1 MTDVTYLHPGANPLT
16 DRVGAAL
23 PTLDDLVAAN
33 RQVASY
39 AAAQDRA
46 RNLPD
51 LPKPHALVAGTAQH
65 WREQALGQ
73 RRQLLSTRAAE
84 DAETA
89 VRAAFSGPPHP
100 DVISMLVAQLMDC
113 FQTDKLSN
121 PRVFFE
127 TLVFD
132 LGDMGF
138 ANATI
143 AAACG
148 ELRRT
153 SKFRPSIAE
162 VVGRCEA
169 KRAYAKGVHA
179 GHHLYRE
186 RLKAVHL
193 TLHHTGGDPDPQE
206 AAAYA
211 PVPEEPLLVAEYAK
225 GSANS
230 WWYDLDL
237 NPDLAFRQTEA
248 GEETDEEWRA
258 RFLRM
263 KAEAAADPAALR
275 LRIERA
281 RGALVGQR
289 AAWSHHRRSGL
300 DRRRE
305 ACAEIE
311 RIGLGRHPNREPRD
325 LYDAWLGGADAAFV
339 KRWGELEP
347 KYEVDE
353 QRRREREARE
363 RAEREAR
370 LRQCRAPSRGR
381 A

>member
-1 MTDVTYLHPGANPLT
+1 MTDVTHLHPGANPPT

-23 PTLDDLVAAN
+23 PTLNDLIAVN

-46 RNLPD
+46 RSLPD
-51 LPKPHALVAGTAQH
+51 LPKPHALVAGTAQV
-65 WREQALGQ
+65 WRERALGQ
-73 RRQLLSTRAAE
+73 RQQLLSSPAAE
-84 DAETA
+84 NAAKA

-100 DVISMLVAQLMDC
+100 DVISMLVAQLLDC
-113 FQTDKLSN
+113 FQTDKLNN

-127 TLVFD
+127 ALVFD

-143 AAACG
+143 AAACS

-162 VVGRCEA
+162 VVERCRE

-206 AAAYA
+206 AAAYS
-211 PVPEEPLLVAEYAK
+211 PCPEEPLIVAEYAK
-225 GSANS
+225 GSTNE

-237 NPDLAFRQTEA
+237 NTDLMFRVED
-248 GEETDEEWRA
+248 ETDEEWRA
-258 RFLRM
+258 RFRRM

-275 LRIERA
+275 LRIEGA
-281 RGALVGQR
+281 RGAQVGR
-289 AAWSHHRRSGL
+289 HLAWTYHKRSGL
-300 DRRRE
+300 GRRQDAIKELERLSLARHPGREPDDLYWAWLAEADKAFRRRFAEFEPNYSVEE
-305 ACAEIE
+305 ARRYE
-311 RIGLGRHPNREPRD
+311 RD
-325 LYDAWLGGADAAFV
+325 
-339 KRWGELEP
+339 
-347 KYEVDE
+347 
-353 QRRREREARE
+353 ARE
-363 RAEREAR
+363 RSEREAR
-370 LRQCRAPSRGR
+370 LKRYRGR